1 MSGTTTSSD
10 VTSTGRDRLIIPI
23 LVAVAVAVAVLVVA
37 VVGAVYLFGV
47 ERPPSVEPL
56 ESASTFTP
64 PGTIAWRTGVGTD
77 RCLYVGEPQGATR
90 EVVCNPAYASPLA
103 FTDEG
108 ILVRAEAPDDGRFVL
123 IDPTTG
129 ERSLTTLEV
138 EPEPRGTTPPSTDRE
153 DGRLRVAIGEREAER
168 NVVWEVEAPDTY
180 DIRAAAVSPDG
191 TAIAMTDSA
200 GRLLVAPTDGSVAPL
215 LWSEQVERYTD
226 LIWEG
231 TELQT
236 VGG

>member
-10 VTSTGRDRLIIPI
+10 VTSTGRDSPIIPI
-23 LVAVAVAVAVLVVA
+23 LVAVAVLVVA
-37 VVGAVYLFGV
+37 VVGAVYVFGV

-56 ESASTFTP
+56 ESESTFTP

-77 RCLYVGEPQGATR
+77 RCLYVGEPRGATR
-90 EVVCNPAYASPLA
+90 EVACNPAYASPLA

-108 ILVRAEAPDDGRFVL
+108 ILVREEAPDDERFVL
-123 IDPTTG
+123 VDPATG

-138 EPEPRGTTPPSTDRE
+138 EPEPRGMTPPWTDHE
-153 DGRLRVAIGEREAER
+153 DGRLRVAIGERDAEQ

-180 DIRAAAVSPDG
+180 DIRAAVVSPDG
-191 TAIAMTDSA
+191 TSVAMTDSE

-215 LWSEQVERYTD
+215 LWSEQVGRYTD
-226 LIWEG
+226 IIWEG

-236 VGG
+236 AGG